1 MSLINKKIITFI
13 QHKYSKNTSWL
24 LVGKGVE
31 MIITLF
37 VGVMVA
43 RYMSEFEY
51 GMYNYALSIVT
62 IFSILS
68 NLGLSNIITQEIVN
82 SKMKSDEIL
91 GSALYLK
98 FFGAILSIL
107 LALLVTIVLGN
118 TKYTLLLVGIS
129 SIPILIKSLDVISY
143 YFDAEVLSKYGVFSK
158 VMGVIFS
165 NSLKLATVIL
175 DLDII
180 FIYISL
186 IIDSFFFVSFLLFF
200 YNKVKDQNV
209 LNWAKNK
216 LVAKDLFKKSWP
228 LMFTGIIYVFYLR
241 IDQIMIKELINPEML
256 GHYSA
261 AVKLS
266 SAFHTLPWLITGS
279 LFPALLNAFK
289 SDKALF
295 NKRYSLL
302 VQFLVLLS
310 IMFIIPITFLSH
322 WIIELLYNGKYQLA
336 ENILQIHIWSSIFVF
351 IGYAT
356 IKWFVAHGLQKISL
370 ICMVIGA
377 LFNLIAN
384 YLVIP
389 KYGIIGVAYVTLF
402 SQALTFI
409 IMPGFFTKS
418 RQLFKVQIVAMLK
431 AFSVIIPIKEARALL
446 EKKDENKDA

>member
-1 MSLINKKIITFI
+1 MNIYKKVTAFI
-13 QHKYSKNTSWL
+13 QNKYSKNTSWL
-24 LVGKGVE
+24 LVGQGVE

-43 RYMSEFEY
+43 RYMSEFDY

-107 LALLVTIVLGN
+107 LALLVTIILGN

-129 SIPILIKSLDVISY
+129 SIPILIKSIDVINY
-143 YFDAEVLSKYGVFSK
+143 YFDAKVLSKYGVLSK
-158 VMGVIFS
+158 VMGVLFS
-165 NSLKLATVIL
+165 NGLKLATVVFS
-175 DLDII
+175 LDII
-180 FIYISL
+180 FIYVSL

-200 YNKVKDQNV
+200 YSKVKDQNI
-209 LNWAKNK
+209 LNWSKNK
-216 LVAKDLFKKSWP
+216 VVAMDLFKRSWP

-279 LFPALLNAFK
+279 LFPALLIAYQTNK
-289 SDKALF
+289 ELF
-295 NKRYSLL
+295 NKRYSML

-310 IMFIIPITFLSH
+310 FVFIVPITFLSH
-322 WIIELLYNGKYQLA
+322 WIIEILYNGKYQLA
-336 ENILQIHIWSSIFVF
+336 GNILQIHIWSSIFVF

-356 IKWFVAHGLQKISL
+356 IKWFVAQSLQKISL
-370 ICMVIGA
+370 ICMVAGA
-377 LFNLIAN
+377 SFNVVAN
-384 YLVIP
+384 YFVIP
-389 KYGIIGVAYVTLF
+389 KYGIEGVAYITLI
-402 SQALTFI
+402 SQAITFV
-409 IMPGFFTKS
+409 IMPGLFSKS
-418 RQLFKVQIVAMLK
+418 REVFKVQIIAILK
-431 AFSVIIPIKEARALL
+431 AFTIVIPIKEARELF
-446 EKKDENKDA
+446 DNKGK